1 MANSFL
7 LCSAR
12 LKTFTTD
19 ILPDLAQQNFQDER
33 ITTRLCNIQ
42 SQIVE
47 SQNTYTYYLGTY
59 IKFSFS
65 FTVRALNS
73 LSVSLGNGNLFLL
86 DQDGQEQIAKTYRQ
100 YISLTTKPLPKCT
113 NKLIKFLGVRN
124 QYQLVHHWFVIDTL
138 Y

>member
-1 MANSFL
+1 MANSSL
-7 LCSAR
+7 SCSAR

-33 ITTRLCNIQ
+33 ITTTLCNIQ
-42 SQIVE
+42 SYIVE
-47 SQNTYTYYLGTY
+47 SQNTYIILINY
-59 IKFSFS
+59 IQFTFSL
-65 FTVRALNS
+65 TVRALNS

-86 DQDGQEQIAKTYRQ
+86 DQDGQEQITKTYRQ

-113 NKLIKFLGVRN
+113 NKLIKSLGVRN